1 MLRSLKQRILP
12 IHKVK
17 KINAEIFKAQN
28 FTKTQGKED

>member
-1 MLRSLKQRILP
+1 MLRSLKHTILP
-12 IHKVK
+12 KHKVK